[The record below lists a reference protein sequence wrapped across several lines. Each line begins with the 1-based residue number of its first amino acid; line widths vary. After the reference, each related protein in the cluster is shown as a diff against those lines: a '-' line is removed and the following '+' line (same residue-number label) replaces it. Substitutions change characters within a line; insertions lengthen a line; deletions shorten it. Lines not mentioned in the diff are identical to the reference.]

1 MNERETAELDEL
13 RTKLKKTGFLNMEDT
28 ARLNL
33 LNKQRIMEE
42 TSKNN
47 VLTMKA
53 YRIKP
58 GAKAKA

>member
-1 MNERETAELDEL
+1 MNERKTAELDEL

-28 ARLNL
+28 ARLNQ
-33 LNKQRIMEE
+33 LNKQRVMQE

-53 YRIKP
+53 YRIKSVT
-58 GAKAKA
+58 KAKG